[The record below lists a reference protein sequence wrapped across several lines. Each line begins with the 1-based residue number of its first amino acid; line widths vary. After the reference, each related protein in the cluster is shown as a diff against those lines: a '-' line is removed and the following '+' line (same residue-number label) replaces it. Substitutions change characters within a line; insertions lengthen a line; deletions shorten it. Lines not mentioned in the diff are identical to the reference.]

1 MKHNR
6 IKTAI
11 LFLTWLAASCTE
23 QQQPDETTLCV
34 SIPPLKEVV
43 GGIVGDDFRIEVLV
57 PPGASPETYE
67 PTPRQFIALNRAQ
80 LIFNVGL
87 IDFET
92 ALLQKIENRRKV
104 VNLSRGIVP
113 IAGSCSHEHH
123 AGHKAHRHGTDP
135 HVWTSP
141 RALKQ
146 MAANAYEAILTAYPD
161 SAKYTKN
168 YEALQRR
175 LQELDDRTAAKIAR
189 SGTDYFLIYHP
200 ALTYYARDYGL
211 RQEAIETDGKEP
223 SARHLSAIIRRAREK
238 GVRKILYQS
247 QFPASAVETVARD
260 IGAQAVRIDPLREDA
275 ISNIDEITEA
285 LTEE

>member
-104 VNLSRGIVP
+104 VNLSRGIAP

-123 AGHKAHRHGTDP
+123 TGHKAHRHGTDP

-200 ALTYYARDYGL
+200 ALTYYARAYGL
-211 RQEAIETDGKEP
+211 RQETIETAGKEP
-223 SARHLSAIIRRAREK
+223 SAR
-238 GVRKILYQS
+238 
-247 QFPASAVETVARD
+247 
-260 IGAQAVRIDPLREDA
+260 
-275 ISNIDEITEA
+275 
-285 LTEE
+285 